1 MTDVQTLALAGNPN
15 CGKTTL
21 FNKLTGAHQH
31 VGNWA
36 GVTVERWE
44 GVVRG
49 SSARL
54 IDLPGLYS
62 LAAFTLEEQV
72 TREFLLDGPYDA
84 VINLLDGMS
93 LERGL
98 YLTLQLCE
106 LGCPMVVGIGMMDE
120 VHAQGGTIDC
130 GALAHILGVPVVPV
144 AARSGE
150 GVSLLAKTARAGAR
164 AGQPPRYGA
173 AAEAAIAAVACVIAE
188 HIRRSERL
196 RFYAVGLLENMQLA
210 DSLGLTKTQRRHIDR
225 IRSEFEQRCGTDAA
239 AFLAQARYH
248 AVDSIVRQTAVHAAK
263 RPHTWSDRLDTLAL
277 NRFLA
282 FPIFAAVV
290 SMMFIICFGSL
301 GLAMKRAAERF
312 FIQAADF
319 LRRVLPEFGASDFWV
334 GIAADGVAGGV
345 GSVLTFLP
353 QVALIFL
360 CLTVLEECGY
370 LARAA
375 FLMDYFL
382 RRIGLTG
389 KSFIPLLMGF
399 GCTTSAVMAA
409 RTLSSGQERR
419 MTILLTP
426 YLPCSAR
433 LPIYA
438 LLTGVFF
445 PSHQGVALAMLYL
458 LGIAAACAVGAWLRT
473 GPYKTCSAPYLMEF
487 PPYRVPSLRNVL
499 YSTISKCGDFL
510 RKAGTLIF
518 LLSVLIWLMQ
528 HIDLCFQWTGDASQS
543 MFAAIG
549 NALAPLF
556 QPLGFGNGEAAIALL
571 AGLVSKEAVVSS
583 LGVACA
589 GAHSFETALTE
600 LFTPLSA
607 ASFLTFCA
615 LYAPCVSALATMRRE
630 LHSIKT
636 TVIAALSQ
644 TLVAYG
650 AALAVYQI
658 GLLCQKVLS
667 NFP

>member
-1 MTDVQTLALAGNPN
+1 MQTPALAGNPN

-36 GVTVERWE
+36 GVTVERRE
-44 GVVRG
+44 GIVRG

-54 IDLPGLYS
+54 VDLPGLYS

-72 TREFLLDGPYDA
+72 TREFLLDGSYDA
-84 VINLLDGMS
+84 VINLLDGTS

-106 LGCPMVVGIGMMDE
+106 LGCPMAVGIGMMDE
-120 VHAQGGTIDC
+120 VRALGGAIDC
-130 GALAHILGVPVVPV
+130 DVLAHILGVPVVPV

-150 GVSLLAKTARAGAR
+150 GVGLLAEAARAGAAGRPAPAHRVGRRGGGR
-164 AGQPPRYGA
+164 AGGR
-173 AAEAAIAAVACVIAE
+173 AISE
-188 HIRRSERL
+188 HIRRPEQL
-196 RFYAVGLLENMQLA
+196 RFYAVGLLENMKLA
-210 DSLGLTKTQRRHIDR
+210 DSLGLTKIQRRHIDR
-225 IRSEFEQRCGTDAA
+225 IRSEFEQRCGVDAA
-239 AFLAQARYH
+239 AFLAQARYD
-248 AVDSIVRQTAVHAAK
+248 AVDAIVRQAAGHAAK
-263 RPHTWSDRLDTLAL
+263 RPHTWSDRFDTLAL

-290 SMMFIICFGSL
+290 SMIFTICFGGM
-301 GLAMKRAAERF
+301 GLAMKRAAEQF
-312 FIQAADF
+312 FVQAADF
-319 LRRVLPEFGASDFWV
+319 LRRALPELGVSSFWI
-334 GIAADGVAGGV
+334 GLAADGVVGGV
-345 GSVLTFLP
+345 GSVLAFLP

-360 CLTVLEECGY
+360 CLTILEECGY

-409 RTLSSGQERR
+409 RTLGSDRDRR

-426 YLPCSAR
+426 YLSCSAR
-433 LPIYA
+433 LPIYV

-445 PSHQGVALAMLYL
+445 PSHQGVAVAMLYL
-458 LGIAAACAVGAWLRT
+458 LGIAAACAVGFWLRT
-473 GPYKTCSAPYLMEF
+473 GPYRTCSAPYLLEL
-487 PPYRVPSLRNVL
+487 PPYRVPSLRNVWH
-499 YSTISKCGDFL
+499 STFSKCGDFL

-518 LLSVLIWLMQ
+518 LLSVLIWMMQ
-528 HIDLCFQWTGDASQS
+528 HINLHLLWTADASQS
-543 MFAAIG
+543 IFTAVG

-556 QPLGFGNGEAAIALL
+556 RPLGFGNGKAAVALL

-636 TVIAALSQ
+636 TVIAAVSQ
-644 TLVAYG
+644 ILVAYG

-658 GLLCQKVLS
+658 GLLCQRVLS
-667 NFP
+667 SFP

>member
-1 MTDVQTLALAGNPN
+1 MQTLALAGNPN

-36 GVTVERWE
+36 GVTVERRE
-44 GVVRG
+44 GIVRG

-54 IDLPGLYS
+54 VDLPGLYS
-62 LAAFTLEEQV
+62 LEAFTLEEQV
-72 TREFLLDGPYDA
+72 TREFLLDGSYDA
-84 VINLLDGMS
+84 VMNLLDGTS

-106 LGCPMVVGIGMMDE
+106 LGCPMAVGIGMMDE
-120 VHAQGGTIDC
+120 VRALGGAIDC
-130 GALAHILGVPVVPV
+130 GVLARILGVPVVPV

-150 GVSLLAKTARAGAR
+150 GVGLLAEAARAGAR
-164 AGQPPRYGA
+164 AGLPPRYGV
-173 AAEAAIAAVACVIAE
+173 AAEAAIAAVACVISE
-188 HIRRSERL
+188 HIRRPEQL
-196 RFYAVGLLENMQLA
+196 RFYAVGLLENMKLA
-210 DSLGLTKTQRRHIDR
+210 DSLGLTKIQRRHIDR
-225 IRSEFEQRCGTDAA
+225 IRSEFEQRCGVDAA
-239 AFLAQARYH
+239 AFLAQARYD
-248 AVDSIVRQTAVHAAK
+248 AVDAIVRQAAGHAAK
-263 RPHTWSDRLDTLAL
+263 RPHTWSDRFDALAL

-290 SMMFIICFGSL
+290 SMIFTICFGGM
-301 GLAMKRAAERF
+301 GLAMKRAAEQF
-312 FIQAADF
+312 FVQAADF
-319 LRRVLPEFGASDFWV
+319 LRRALPELGVSSFWI
-334 GIAADGVAGGV
+334 GLAADGVVGGV
-345 GSVLTFLP
+345 GSVLAFLP

-360 CLTVLEECGY
+360 CLTILEECGY

-409 RTLSSGQERR
+409 RTLGSDRDRR

-426 YLPCSAR
+426 YLSCSAR
-433 LPIYA
+433 LPIYV

-445 PSHQGVALAMLYL
+445 PSHQGAAVAMLYL
-458 LGIAAACAVGAWLRT
+458 LGIAAACAVGFWLRT
-473 GPYKTCSAPYLMEF
+473 GPYRTYSAPYLMEL

-499 YSTISKCGDFL
+499 HSTFSKCGDFL

-518 LLSVLIWLMQ
+518 LLSVLIWMMQ
-528 HIDLCFQWTGDASQS
+528 HINLHLLWTADASQS
-543 MFAAIG
+543 IFTAVG

-556 QPLGFGNGEAAIALL
+556 RPLGFGNGKAAVALL

-636 TVIAALSQ
+636 TVIAAVSQ

-658 GLLCQKVLS
+658 GLLCQRVLS

>member
-1 MTDVQTLALAGNPN
+1 MQTLALAGNPN

-36 GVTVERWE
+36 GVTVERRE
-44 GVVRG
+44 GIVRG

-54 IDLPGLYS
+54 VDLPGLYS

-72 TREFLLDGPYDA
+72 TREFLLDGSYDA
-84 VINLLDGMS
+84 VINLLDGTS

-106 LGCPMVVGIGMMDE
+106 LGCPMAVGIGMMDE
-120 VHAQGGTIDC
+120 VRALGGAIDC
-130 GALAHILGVPVVPV
+130 DVLAHILGVPVVPV

-150 GVSLLAKTARAGAR
+150 GVGLLAEAARAGAR
-164 AGQPPRYGA
+164 AGPPPAHGPA
-173 AAEAAIAAVACVIAE
+173 AGDAVPAVPRGVSREYRPAEQ
-188 HIRRSERL
+188 L
-196 RFYAVGLLENMQLA
+196 RFYAVGLLENMKLA
-210 DSLGLTKTQRRHIDR
+210 DSLGLTKIQRRHIDR
-225 IRSEFEQRCGTDAA
+225 IRSEFEQRCGVDAA
-239 AFLAQARYH
+239 AFLAQARYD
-248 AVDSIVRQTAVHAAK
+248 AVDAIVRQAAGHAAK
-263 RPHTWSDRLDTLAL
+263 RPHTWSDRFDTLAL

-290 SMMFIICFGSL
+290 SMIFTICFGGM
-301 GLAMKRAAERF
+301 GLAMKRAAEQF
-312 FIQAADF
+312 FVQAADF
-319 LRRVLPEFGASDFWV
+319 LRRALPELGVSSFWI
-334 GIAADGVAGGV
+334 GLAADGVVGGV
-345 GSVLTFLP
+345 GSVLAFLP

-360 CLTVLEECGY
+360 CLTILEECGY

-409 RTLSSGQERR
+409 RTLGSDRDRR

-426 YLPCSAR
+426 YLSCSAR
-433 LPIYA
+433 LPIYV

-445 PSHQGVALAMLYL
+445 PSHQGAAVAMLYL
-458 LGIAAACAVGAWLRT
+458 LGIAAACAVGFWLRT
-473 GPYKTCSAPYLMEF
+473 GPYRTYSAPYLMEL

-499 YSTISKCGDFL
+499 HSTFSKCGDFL

-518 LLSVLIWLMQ
+518 LLSVLIWMMQ
-528 HIDLCFQWTGDASQS
+528 HINLHLLWTADASQS
-543 MFAAIG
+543 IFTAVG

-556 QPLGFGNGEAAIALL
+556 RPLGFGNGKAAVALL

-636 TVIAALSQ
+636 TVIAAVSQ
-644 TLVAYG
+644 ILVAYG

-658 GLLCQKVLS
+658 GLLCQRVLS
-667 NFP
+667 SFP

>member
-1 MTDVQTLALAGNPN
+1 MQTLALAGNPN

-36 GVTVERWE
+36 GVTVERRE
-44 GVVRG
+44 GIVRG

-54 IDLPGLYS
+54 VDLPGLYS
-62 LAAFTLEEQV
+62 LEAFTLEEQV
-72 TREFLLDGPYDA
+72 TREFLLDGSYDA
-84 VINLLDGMS
+84 VMNLLDGTS

-106 LGCPMVVGIGMMDE
+106 LGCPMAVGIGMMDE
-120 VHAQGGTIDC
+120 VRALGGAIDC
-130 GALAHILGVPVVPV
+130 GVLARILGVPVVPV

-150 GVSLLAKTARAGAR
+150 GVGLLAEAARAGAR
-164 AGQPPRYGA
+164 AGLPPRYGA
-173 AAEAAIAAVACVIAE
+173 AAEAAIAAAACVISE
-188 HIRRSERL
+188 HIRRPEQL
-196 RFYAVGLLENMQLA
+196 RFYAVGLLENMKLA
-210 DSLGLTKTQRRHIDR
+210 DSLGLTKIQRRHIDR
-225 IRSEFEQRCGTDAA
+225 IRSEFEQRCGMDAA
-239 AFLAQARYH
+239 AFLAQARYD
-248 AVDSIVRQTAVHAAK
+248 AVDSIVRQAAGHAAK
-263 RPHTWSDRLDTLAL
+263 RPHTWSDRFDALAL

-290 SMMFIICFGSL
+290 SMMFTICFGSM
-301 GLAMKRAAERF
+301 GLAMKRAAEQF

-319 LRRVLPEFGASDFWV
+319 LRRALPELGVSSFWI
-334 GIAADGVAGGV
+334 GLAADGVVGGV
-345 GSVLTFLP
+345 GSVLAFLP

-360 CLTVLEECGY
+360 CLTILEECGY

-409 RTLSSGQERR
+409 RTLGSDRDRR

-426 YLPCSAR
+426 YLSCSAR
-433 LPIYA
+433 LPIYV

-445 PSHQGVALAMLYL
+445 PSHQGAAVAMLYL
-458 LGIAAACAVGAWLRT
+458 LGIAAACAVGFWLRT
-473 GPYKTCSAPYLMEF
+473 GPYRTYSAPYLMEL

-499 YSTISKCGDFL
+499 HSTFSKCGDFL

-518 LLSVLIWLMQ
+518 LLSVLIWMMQ
-528 HIDLCFQWTGDASQS
+528 HINLHLLWTADASQS
-543 MFAAIG
+543 IFTAVG

-556 QPLGFGNGEAAIALL
+556 RPLGFGNGKAAVALL

-636 TVIAALSQ
+636 TVIAAVSQ
-644 TLVAYG
+644 ILVAYG

-658 GLLCQKVLS
+658 GLLCQRVLS
-667 NFP
+667 SFP

>member
-1 MTDVQTLALAGNPN
+1 MQTLALAGNPN

-21 FNKLTGAHQH
+21 FNKLTGSNQH

-36 GVTVERWE
+36 GVTVERRE
-44 GVVRG
+44 GTVRG
-49 SSARL
+49 GAARL
-54 IDLPGLYS
+54 IDLPGIYS
-62 LAAFTLEEQV
+62 LAAFTLEERV
-72 TREFLLDGPYDA
+72 TRAFLLDGMYDA
-84 VINLLDGMS
+84 AINLLDGTS

-120 VHAQGGTIDC
+120 VRALGGAVDC
-130 GALAHILGVPVVPV
+130 DALAHILGVPVIPI

-150 GVSLLAKTARAGAR
+150 GVGRLAEMACAQARAGLA
-164 AGQPPRYGA
+164 PRYGA
-173 AAEAAIAAVACVIAE
+173 AAEAAIASVACVIAE
-188 HIRRSERL
+188 HVRRPERL
-196 RFYAVGLLENMQLA
+196 RFYAVGLLEEARFVDLLDLA
-210 DSLGLTKTQRRHIDR
+210 EPQRRHIAR
-225 IRSEFEQRCGTDAA
+225 IRSDFEQRCGMDAA
-239 AFLAQARYH
+239 AFLAKARYEV
-248 AVDSIVRQTAVHAAK
+248 VDSIIRQTVRRAA
-263 RPHTWSDRLDTLAL
+263 PQMHTWSDRIDALVL

-282 FPIFAAVV
+282 FPILAAVV
-290 SMMFIICFGSL
+290 SAIFALCFSSA
-301 GLAMKRAAERF
+301 GLAMKRAAELF

-319 LRRVLPEFGASDFWV
+319 LRRTLPSLGVSKFLAGVAT
-334 GIAADGVAGGV
+334 DGVVGGV

-375 FLMDYFL
+375 FLMDYPL
-382 RRIGLTG
+382 RKIGLTG

-409 RTLSSGQERR
+409 RTLGSDRDRR

-426 YLPCSAR
+426 YLSCSAR

-438 LLTGVFF
+438 LLAGVFF
-445 PSHQGVALAMLYL
+445 PAYQGLAVALLYL
-458 LGIAAACAVGAWLRT
+458 LGIAAVCAVGAYLRV
-473 GPYKTCSAPYLMEF
+473 GPYKARGASYLMEF
-487 PPYRVPSLRNVL
+487 PPYRVPSLQNVL
-499 YSTISKCGDFL
+499 RNTMSKCGDFL

-518 LLSVLIWLMQ
+518 LLSILIWMIQ
-528 HIDLCFQWTGDASQS
+528 HVDLHFQWTEDTSQS
-543 MFAAIG
+543 LFAAVG
-549 NALAPLF
+549 GALAPLF
-556 QPLGFGNGEAAIALL
+556 RPLGFGSEEAAVALL

-589 GAHSFETALTE
+589 GGQSLEMTLTK

-615 LYAPCVSALATMRRE
+615 LYAPCISALASMRRE
-630 LHSIKT
+630 LHSTKT
-636 TVIAALSQ
+636 AVIAAVSQ

-658 GLLCQKVLS
+658 GLLCQRFL
-667 NFP
+667 